1 MNTLSAVLLIAL
13 ILSLA
18 LNGFQFVRFYEV
30 RSALDDSIE
39 AIQRKDRM
47 ISECRAGINRL
58 HIINRQREIDA
69 LQKEIEMILSA
80 RKEDGE

>member
-18 LNGFQFVRFYEV
+18 LNLSQCVRLYEV
-30 RSALDDSIE
+30 RSALDASIE
-39 AIQRKDRM
+39 AIRRKDHM
-47 ISECRAGINRL
+47 ISECRAGMNRL
-58 HIINRQREIDA
+58 HIIYQREINA
-69 LQKEIEMILSA
+69 MRKTIEILSA

>member
-1 MNTLSAVLLIAL
+1 MNTLSAALLIAL

-18 LNGFQFVRFYEV
+18 LNGFQFIRLYEV

-39 AIQRKDRM
+39 AIQRKDHM
-47 ISECRAGINRL
+47 ISECRAGINQL
-58 HIINRQREIDA
+58 HIIYQREINA
-69 LQKEIEMILSA
+69 MRKTIEILSA